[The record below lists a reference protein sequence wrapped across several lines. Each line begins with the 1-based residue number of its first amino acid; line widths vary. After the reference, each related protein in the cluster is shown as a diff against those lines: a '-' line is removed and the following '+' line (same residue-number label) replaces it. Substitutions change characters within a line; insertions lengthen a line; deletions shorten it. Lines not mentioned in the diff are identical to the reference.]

1 MRKVAA
7 ILHAISVVREGTIV
21 VWIDQDVVPM
31 RPIDEAFLAYARQ
44 FDVAY
49 TPFTTNKQWGMI
61 PKVDFAG
68 LEADTWRIESG
79 VVAVQAGTGSKAIF
93 EEAAAMYRGKMLELV
108 RSCLDGC
115 GESAICSKPWFRRN
129 AYLDDIYVLSVV
141 LRHQQVSTR
150 QGWLSNGCGHQ
161 CDNYQACAAET
172 ESRRAFE
179 KSRGVT
185 VTHDTAGTFFPHG
198 ERHHPGRTKRPC
210 SLAIAPSLERAR
222 VDHHCRACLR
232 ALASRDP
239 QSARGSLTTPPAST
253 SRSTSSTSSARAPT
267 RARTVRALRSRM
279 LSFFST
285 ILRSSTI
292 QWLCASPAPQT
303 GPIRS
308 SGTSSGLSRLASSS
322 AWRGSGPR
330 PRCTLGHRRASQSPT
345 RRAALC
351 HSSSAPRL
359 SSRRPAQ
366 RMRMPMLWRSR
377 RSKWR

>member
-7 ILHAISVVREGTIV
+7 ILHAISVVREGTVV

-31 RPIDEAFLAYARQ
+31 QPIDEAFLAYARQ

-115 GESAICSKPWFRRN
+115 GESAICAKPWFHRN
-129 AYLDDIYVLSVV
+129 AYLDDIYVLSIV
-141 LRHQQVSTR
+141 LRQQQATTR
-150 QGWLSNGCGHQ
+150 QGWLSNGCGDH

-198 ERHHPGRTKRPC
+198 ERHHPGPPRSHRTPVF
-210 SLAIAPSLERAR
+210 PG
-222 VDHHCRACLR
+222 DR
-232 ALASRDP
+232 ALARE
-239 QSARGSLTTPPAST
+239 G
-253 SRSTSSTSSARAPT
+253 T
-267 RARTVRALRSRM
+267 R
-279 LSFFST
+279 
-285 ILRSSTI
+285 
-292 QWLCASPAPQT
+292 
-303 GPIRS
+303 
-308 SGTSSGLSRLASSS
+308 
-322 AWRGSGPR
+322 
-330 PRCTLGHRRASQSPT
+330 
-345 RRAALC
+345 
-351 HSSSAPRL
+351 
-359 SSRRPAQ
+359 
-366 RMRMPMLWRSR
+366 
-377 RSKWR
+377 